1 MSRPFFASMAEKGFA
16 VAVFGSCGV
25 TFAILVC
32 MVVLGWPLITG
43 GQFLTLLTG
52 NWDPACG
59 SYGIKPMIMT
69 SLALTLLSLAVAVPL
84 SIGTA
89 VCIAFLAPL
98 PFRSVLLRLVRV
110 MAGIPTVLYGFVAVF
125 LLVPF
130 MREHIT
136 GGSGMNILTASLV
149 LALLVS
155 PTMIIF
161 FVDSLRRVPD
171 ELRLAAASLG
181 ATPPQQLLYVIF
193 PLAWPGMFSGILLGL
208 GRAMG
213 DTLISL
219 MVAGNAV
226 AAPASISDSGRTLTA
241 HIALVIASDFES
253 MQFKS
258 IFACG
263 VLLYIFTALLVGTLR
278 AGNSWFVR
286 MPK

>member
-69 SLALTLLSLAVAVPL
+69 SLTLTLLSLAVAVPL

-98 PFRSVLLRLVRV
+98 SFRSVLLRLVRM

-193 PLAWPGMFSGILLGL
+193 PLAWPGIFSGILLGL

-226 AAPASISDSGRTLTA
+226 AAPVSISDSGRTLTA